1 MAPSTP
7 ITYPSKMSP
16 SIQATFKQH
25 NALPLSDREKPLFV
39 IDVATVKDTVR
50 DFIASMPPTAN
61 IDVVHFG
68 AVKACAAKPVT
79 DVYDQLR
86 CGFDCASKGEAKP
99 LLDRGI
105 NPARISLGSC
115 NLPTNEL
122 EWGIDVGI
130 QYFAVDS
137 TSQVHR
143 MLEAAG
149 RVAKRKGCGLA
160 TILANIKPFC
170 RLLCSGKGSDKPFS
184 AKFGVDPE
192 MAFTIIEEAQ
202 AHGLTFI
209 GLSGHPGTQ
218 NLATNAFVQFA
229 QLFRGVF
236 DRVKTEL
243 GITMNLA
250 NIGGGWAGISTKT
263 APSFADYN
271 KPTIDI
277 FSSVFADWPVKL
289 IMMTEPGRAFISKAG
304 WLQTHVINVSKH
316 TASASVSRVFLS
328 VGTLHGLNEANKI
341 SFEWHTSAPSGKTKA
356 CVLYGASCDSSDIIL
371 GKDRNG
377 REKAVDLPDD
387 LAPDHLVWVYGPA
400 AYGPDYSTSFNGVPP
415 PKVVYINSKEGITYS
430 TRQAGSS
437 TWVM

>member
-1 MAPSTP
+1 
-7 ITYPSKMSP
+7 MSP
-16 SIQATFKQH
+16 GIQATFTKH
-25 NALPLSDREKPLFV
+25 NALPLSEREKPLFV

-50 DFIASMPPTAN
+50 DFMASMPSTTN

-99 LLDRGI
+99 LVDRGV
-105 NPARISLGSC
+105 NPARISLGNC
-115 NLPTNEL
+115 NLPSNEL

-130 QYFAVDS
+130 QCYAVDS
-137 TSQVHR
+137 TSQVYR
-143 MLEAAG
+143 VLEAAD
-149 RVAKRKGCGLA
+149 RVAKRKGC
-160 TILANIKPFC
+160 
-170 RLLCSGKGSDKPFS
+170 SDKPFS

-218 NLATNAFVQFA
+218 NLATDAFVQFA

-236 DRVKTEL
+236 DRVKNEL
-243 GITMNLA
+243 GITMTLA

-263 APSFADYN
+263 APLFVDYN

-341 SFEWHTSAPSGKTKA
+341 SFQWHTSSPSKKTKS

-371 GKDRNG
+371 GKDANG
-377 REKAVDLPDD
+377 KEKTVDIPDV

-415 PKVVYINSKEGITYS
+415 PKVVYINSKEGIAY
-430 TRQAGSS
+430 
-437 TWVM
+437 

>member
-1 MAPSTP
+1 MANPMP
-7 ITYPSKMSP
+7 VVYPPKMSP
-16 SIQATFKQH
+16 GIQATFTKH
-25 NALPLSDREKPLFV
+25 NALPLSEREKPLFV

-50 DFIASMPPTAN
+50 DFMASMPSTTN

-99 LLDRGI
+99 LVDRGV
-105 NPARISLGSC
+105 NPARISLGNC
-115 NLPTNEL
+115 NLPSNEL

-130 QYFAVDS
+130 QCYTVDS
-137 TSQVHR
+137 TSQVYR
-143 MLEAAG
+143 VLEAAD
-149 RVAKRKGCGLA
+149 RVSKRKGCELA
-160 TILANIKPFC
+160 TILTDIKPFC
-170 RLLCSGKGSDKPFS
+170 RLVSSGKGSDKPFS
-184 AKFGVDPE
+184 AKFGVDLE

-218 NLATNAFVQFA
+218 NLATDAFVQFA

-236 DRVKTEL
+236 DRVKNEL
-243 GITMNLA
+243 GITMTLA

-263 APSFADYN
+263 APLFVDYN

-341 SFEWHTSAPSGKTKA
+341 SFQWHTSSPSKKTKS
-356 CVLYGASCDSSDIIL
+356 CVLYGASCHSSDIIL
-371 GKDRNG
+371 GKDATG
-377 REKAVDLPDD
+377 KEKTVDLPDV

-415 PKVVYINSKEGITYS
+415 PKVVYINSKEGIAY
-430 TRQAGSS
+430 
-437 TWVM
+437 

>member
-1 MAPSTP
+1 MAPSAP
-7 ITYPSKMSP
+7 IVCPSKMS
-16 SIQATFKQH
+16 SGIQDTFKQH
-25 NALPLSDREKPLFV
+25 NTQPLEDREKALFV
-39 IDVATVKDTVR
+39 IDVATVKDKIR
-50 DFIASMPPTAN
+50 DFMASMPSTAN

-86 CGFDCASKGEAKP
+86 CGFDCASMGEAKP
-99 LLDRGI
+99 LVDRGI
-105 NPARISLGSC
+105 NPARSSLGNC
-115 NLPTNEL
+115 NLPSNEL
-122 EWGIDVGI
+122 EWGIEVGI
-130 QYFAVDS
+130 QYYAVDS
-137 TSQVHR
+137 TSQVYR
-143 MLEAAG
+143 MLEAAD
-149 RVAKRKGCGLA
+149 RVAKRKGWELA
-160 TILANIKPFC
+160 TILADIKPFC
-170 RLLCSGKGSDKPFS
+170 RLVSSGKGSVKPFS
-184 AKFGVDPE
+184 AKFGVNPD

-218 NLATNAFVQFA
+218 NLATDAFVQFA

-236 DRVKTEL
+236 DRVKAEL
-243 GITMNLA
+243 GITMTLA

-341 SFEWHTSAPSGKTKA
+341 SFQWHTSSPSEKTKS

-371 GKDRNG
+371 GKDANG
-377 REKAVDLPDD
+377 KEKTVDLPDV
-387 LAPDHLVWVYGPA
+387 LASDHLVWVYGPA
-400 AYGPDYSTSFNGVPP
+400 AY
-415 PKVVYINSKEGITYS
+415 
-430 TRQAGSS
+430 
-437 TWVM
+437 WVRLLDLFQRRPSP

>member
-1 MAPSTP
+1 
-7 ITYPSKMSP
+7 MSP
-16 SIQATFKQH
+16 GIQATFTKH
-25 NALPLSDREKPLFV
+25 NALPLSEREKPLFV

-50 DFIASMPPTAN
+50 EFMASMPSTPN

-86 CGFDCASKGEAKP
+86 CGFDCASKGEAKH
-99 LLDRGI
+99 LVDRGV
-105 NPARISLGSC
+105 NPARISLGNC
-115 NLPTNEL
+115 NLPSNEL

-130 QYFAVDS
+130 QYYAVDS
-137 TSQVHR
+137 TSQVYR
-143 MLEAAG
+143 VLEAAD
-149 RVAKRKGCGLA
+149 RVAKRKGC
-160 TILANIKPFC
+160 
-170 RLLCSGKGSDKPFS
+170 SDKPFS

-218 NLATNAFVQFA
+218 NLATDAFVQFA

-236 DRVKTEL
+236 DRVKNEL
-243 GITMNLA
+243 GITMTLA

-263 APSFADYN
+263 APLFVDYN
-271 KPTIDI
+271 KPTIEI
-277 FSSVFADWPVKL
+277 FSYIFADWPVKL
-289 IMMTEPGRAFISKAG
+289 IVMTEPGRAFISKAG
-304 WLQTHVINVSKH
+304 WLQTNVINVSKH

-341 SFEWHTSAPSGKTKA
+341 SFQWHTSSPSEKTKS

-371 GKDRNG
+371 GKDANG
-377 REKAVDLPDD
+377 KEKTVDLPDV

-400 AYGPDYSTSFNGVPP
+400 AYGSDYSTSFNGAPP
-415 PKVVYINSKEGITYS
+415 LKVVYINSKEGIAY
-430 TRQAGSS
+430 
-437 TWVM
+437 

>member
-1 MAPSTP
+1 MP
-7 ITYPSKMSP
+7 IMDSPMPVVYPPNMSP
-16 SIQATFKQH
+16 GIQATFTKH
-25 NALPLSDREKPLFV
+25 NALPLSERENPLFV

-50 DFIASMPPTAN
+50 EFMASMPSTPN

-86 CGFDCASKGEAKP
+86 CGFDCASKGEAK
-99 LLDRGI
+99 LLVDRGV
-105 NPARISLGSC
+105 NPARISLGNC
-115 NLPTNEL
+115 NLPSNEL

-130 QYFAVDS
+130 QYYAVDS
-137 TSQVHR
+137 TSQVYR
-143 MLEAAG
+143 VLEAAD
-149 RVAKRKGCGLA
+149 RVAKRKGCELA
-160 TILANIKPFC
+160 TILADIKPFC
-170 RLLCSGKGSDKPFS
+170 RLVSSGKGSDKPFS

-218 NLATNAFVQFA
+218 NLATDAFVQFA

-236 DRVKTEL
+236 DRVKNEL
-243 GITMNLA
+243 GITMTLA
-250 NIGGGWAGISTKT
+250 NIGGGWAGISIKT
-263 APSFADYN
+263 APLFVDYN

-341 SFEWHTSAPSGKTKA
+341 SFQWHTSSPSEKTKS

-371 GKDRNG
+371 GKNANG
-377 REKAVDLPDD
+377 KEKTVDLPDV

-415 PKVVYINSKEGITYS
+415 PKVIYINSKEGIAY
-430 TRQAGSS
+430 
-437 TWVM
+437 

>member
-1 MAPSTP
+1 
-7 ITYPSKMSP
+7 MSP
-16 SIQATFKQH
+16 GIQATFTKH
-25 NALPLSDREKPLFV
+25 NALPLSEREKPLFV

-50 DFIASMPPTAN
+50 EFMASMPSTPN

-99 LLDRGI
+99 LVDRGV
-105 NPARISLGSC
+105 NPARISLGNC
-115 NLPTNEL
+115 NLPSNEL

-130 QYFAVDS
+130 QYYAVDS
-137 TSQVHR
+137 TSQVYR
-143 MLEAAG
+143 VLEAAD
-149 RVAKRKGCGLA
+149 RVVKRKGC
-160 TILANIKPFC
+160 
-170 RLLCSGKGSDKPFS
+170 SDKPFS

-218 NLATNAFVQFA
+218 NLATDAFVQFA

-236 DRVKTEL
+236 DRVKNEL
-243 GITMNLA
+243 GITMTLA

-263 APSFADYN
+263 APLFVDYN

-341 SFEWHTSAPSGKTKA
+341 SFQWHTSSPSEKTKS

-371 GKDRNG
+371 GKDANG
-377 REKAVDLPDD
+377 KEKTVDLPDV

-415 PKVVYINSKEGITYS
+415 PKVVYINSKEDIAY
-430 TRQAGSS
+430 
-437 TWVM
+437 